1 MVTQSFATC
10 EFFMKF
16 QAQKFWVIVTLT
28 NKKDSIL
35 FARKSLNK
43 AVEPFFIEA

>member
-1 MVTQSFATC
+1 
-10 EFFMKF
+10 MKF
-16 QAQKFWVIVTLT
+16 QARKFWVIVTLA

-43 AVEPFFIEA
+43 DVEPFSIEAKEKKHNDVKD